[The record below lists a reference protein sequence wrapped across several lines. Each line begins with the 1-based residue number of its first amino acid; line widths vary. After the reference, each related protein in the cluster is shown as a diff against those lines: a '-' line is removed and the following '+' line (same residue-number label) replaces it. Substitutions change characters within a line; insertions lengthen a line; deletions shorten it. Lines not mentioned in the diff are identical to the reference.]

1 MVAGEVDWAV
11 QRERAAR
18 AAARE
23 ADFMVSMGDER
34 KEGQRG
40 WLETEAETGCISA
53 YYLPIILVLSS
64 VGDTVVIG
72 EWSFAPATLRRR
84 EHVTTERLALVPL
97 HHVNVGKDGEVEL
110 WGSGA

>member
-40 WLETEAETGCISA
+40 WWETEVETCCISA
-53 YYLPIILVLSS
+53 YYLPIILVFELCGRHCRHWGVVLCS
-64 VGDTVVIG
+64 GDIAVQ
-72 EWSFAPATLRRR
+72 
-84 EHVTTERLALVPL
+84 
-97 HHVNVGKDGEVEL
+97 
-110 WGSGA
+110 GACHY